1 MFRKQRLKE
10 AKSIEMNAIMMD
22 QSVHP
27 AWFACEPGLQDFFQ
41 KYAIFCN
48 ANEILWS

>member
-22 QSVHP
+22 LQACKISFRNMP
-27 AWFACEPGLQDFFQ
+27 YFAMPTKFCGPEYHQ
-41 KYAIFCN
+41 KGMWNF
-48 ANEILWS
+48 